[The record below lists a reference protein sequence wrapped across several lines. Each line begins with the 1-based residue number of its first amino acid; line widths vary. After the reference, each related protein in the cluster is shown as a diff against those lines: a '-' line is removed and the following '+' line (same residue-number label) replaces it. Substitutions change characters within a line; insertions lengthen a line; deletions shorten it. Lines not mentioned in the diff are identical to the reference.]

1 MRQLIQRLSLIAAL
15 ALMLGVGVGCEKK
28 SETVVV
34 EDESGT
40 FEEIGEGIDKTKEA
54 AEDAAE
60 EAQKTAD
67 KVDEAVSDDG
77 SH

>member
-1 MRQLIQRLSLIAAL
+1 VAAL
-15 ALMLGVGVGCEKK
+15 ALVFGVGAGCEKK

-54 AEDAAE
+54 AEDAAD
-60 EAQKTAD
+60 EAEKTAD

-77 SH
+77 NP